1 MLTAPR
7 LRKLA
12 EQERG
17 GRRTQR
23 QESLDL
29 TAESALVMPAD
40 GGWSPAQGPRSS
52 RAIQTPRPENSLG
65 SFSRAF
71 QATIN
76 MQPEQQECL
85 T

>member
-1 MLTAPR
+1 MLTGPW

-17 GRRTQR
+17 GRQTQR
-23 QESLDL
+23 QESLDF
-29 TAESALVMPAD
+29 TSESAPVMSAD

-52 RAIQTPRPENSLG
+52 HDIQTPSPENSLG
-65 SFSRAF
+65 SFSCAF